1 MNFDHIARALAEQSK
16 TPEELGQAEAER
28 ELRDAQRR
36 SQARL
41 AELVAARECPPD
53 LVEWGR
59 LHCIPEFA
67 RFTWQAGFLAGM
79 RYRELLG
86 EAPEE

>member
-1 MNFDHIARALAEQSK
+1 MSIGRKPWPPL
-16 TPEELGQAEAER
+16 TPEEHGQADAER

-36 SQARL
+36 AAARV
-41 AELVAARECPPD
+41 AELMAARECPAD
-53 LVEWGR
+53 LEAWGR
-59 LHCIPEFA
+59 RHGIPEFA